1 MYAASSS
8 TRLTTTSNRMR
19 SICASPTTS
28 ARRSSPPNGPDRG
41 RLRLSQG
48 GQELPAG
55 LLAAAAGFGADP
67 AVRVHPG
74 VPLALVAAALAAGHA
89 RLQQGPGD
97 AGVVGRRAAY
107 DPDGGGADVGAL
119 QAQPD
124 ARDHLGHVLLA
135 QVGVDIGGAGL
146 GAVVERVDG
155 GGQHIGIGAGGG
167 WIGVQQLAGVAHSPS
182 LDGDAATAARYP

>member
-1 MYAASSS
+1 MGAENRTRS
-8 TRLTTTSNRMR
+8 T
-19 SICASPTTS
+19 CASPMTP

-41 RLRLSQG
+41 RLRLLQG

-55 LLAAAAGFGADP
+55 LLAAPAGLLADP

-89 RLQQGPGD
+89 GLEQGPGD
-97 AGVVGRRAAY
+97 AGVVDRGAAY

-124 ARDHLGHVLLA
+124 ARDHLGQVLLA

-146 GAVVERVDG
+146 GAVAERVDG
-155 GGQHIGIGAGGG
+155 GGEHLGIGAGRG
-167 WIGVQQLAGVAHSPS
+167 WVGVQHLAGIAHGPS
-182 LDGDAATAARYP
+182 RDGDAATAATYP